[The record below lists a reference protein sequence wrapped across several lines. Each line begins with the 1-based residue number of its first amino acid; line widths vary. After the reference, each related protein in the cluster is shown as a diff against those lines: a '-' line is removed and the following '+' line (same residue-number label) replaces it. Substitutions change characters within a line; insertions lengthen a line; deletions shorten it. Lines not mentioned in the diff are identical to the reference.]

1 MRVGGSAERPGSCE
15 NRQVVRVQVWRLGH
29 LVFLKSP
36 RLVNITAGRGTR
48 FGTVQQ
54 LKEFKEWRNRLGYFR
69 ITRYRLKSNLNVQ
82 CRGRGMRG
90 CYIITAALRSR
101 RPLGTTKVTLTEI
114 KSDFTFT
121 PTLHPLPMA
130 TKRNTKQR
138 ARAGSIKDQ
147 LERIE
152 FASTSSF
159 R

>member
-1 MRVGGSAERPGSCE
+1 MLRVGGSAERPGSCE

-36 RLVNITAGRGTR
+36 RLVNITAGRGTC

-101 RPLGTTKVTLTEI
+101 RPLGPLRRRLPRSSQT
-114 KSDFTFT
+114 SRSRPRCT
-121 PTLHPLPMA
+121 PSLWPPSGIPNRGQELVP
-130 TKRNTKQR
+130 
-138 ARAGSIKDQ
+138 
-147 LERIE
+147 
-152 FASTSSF
+152 
-159 R
+159 